1 MSSREKSMCKGPVT
15 EESRVS
21 TKTWKKTREGGA
33 ESREWGKTT
42 GKGRRDTTREPKE
55 YAKTFKN
62 FFVGINVIL
71 LTSLQ
76 QGNDRIRFGKVA
88 CAHAQLCLT
97 LCDPMDCSPPGS
109 SVHGISQASILEW
122 VAISFSRGSLQ
133 TQGSNPH
140 LLHLKADS
148 LPLCYLGSP
157 LESGRKGYLLIVA
170 VCVMPCRERLVGISE
185 GMSELPRKGGQPSF
199 CQQQALP
206 AHYTA

>member
-1 MSSREKSMCKGPVT
+1 M
-15 EESRVS
+15 
-21 TKTWKKTREGGA
+21 
-33 ESREWGKTT
+33 
-42 GKGRRDTTREPKE
+42 
-55 YAKTFKN
+55 
-62 FFVGINVIL
+62 IL

-76 QGNDRIRFGKVA
+76 HGNDRIRFGKVA

-97 LCDPMDCSPPGS
+97 LCDPMDCSPQGS
-109 SVHGISQASILEW
+109 SVHGISLARILEW

-133 TQGSNPH
+133 TQGSNLH

-157 LESGRKGYLLIVA
+157 SEGGRKDYLLIA
-170 VCVMPCRERLVGISE
+170 ALCVTPCRECLVGISE

-206 AHYTA
+206 AHYMA